1 MFQFIRNVR
10 NYFDFPS
17 WTQASRSNRHPK
29 RIIRPYLHRAR
40 TTPRYASPQRRS
52 HQARINTIQA
62 ESKKKLAH
70 GREVHDEKQQAL
82 SKKYKVSLE
91 IAKMGRDA
99 LEEYL
104 NEKSY

>member
-1 MFQFIRNVR
+1 MSETTSTSLHGPKLAEAIAIQSASFDRTSIVR
-10 NYFDFPS
+10 EQHPV
-17 WTQASRSNRHPK
+17 TQVHKDALTKHESIPFRQ
-29 RIIRPYLHRAR
+29 RA
-40 TTPRYASPQRRS
+40 
-52 HQARINTIQA
+52 
-62 ESKKKLAH
+62 KKKLAH